1 VTLSFNPIAR
11 QEVGDAAQY
20 YDVKALAWASHSSAR
35 WSVAARPSWNIQ
47 SRAGRSLV
55 GTSSADCAF
64 SVCRALYAPSR
75 CRPRGRDHESETAA
89 SLLGWPNLT
98 ISRSSDGAIHGSR
111 LHARVLK
118 PLTELDLREDQRVRI
133 IVEAIDEQRPARS
146 GALARLKAGIASME
160 FSSDRRLP
168 SRDGLYRRS

>member
-1 VTLSFNPIAR
+1 MERCCASIVEHPESGRSVLGSVRRRLIAR
-11 QEVGDAAQY
+11 FPYAVLYTLRPDVVCVVAIMNLKRRPACWVG
-20 YDVKALAWASHSSAR
+20 
-35 WSVAARPSWNIQ
+35 
-47 SRAGRSLV
+47 
-55 GTSSADCAF
+55 
-64 SVCRALYAPSR
+64 
-75 CRPRGRDHESETAA
+75 
-89 SLLGWPNLT
+89 PNLT

-133 IVEAIDEQRPARS
+133 IVEAMDEQRPARS